1 VWDLPGVGLSSRA
14 RNNDYGIE
22 RFAADLHAVISW
34 TGASDV
40 VLVGHS
46 IGGMILQTFSRL
58 FPAEPSVAGI
68 ALVHTT
74 YKNPMRTTKF
84 GAFYTAIEK
93 PVILPL
99 LYLTIAISPLVW
111 VMNLLSY
118 LNGSTHRST
127 DKQSFSG
134 GETRGQ
140 LDFVSRFVLVQSPGV
155 LARGMLG
162 MMKFDESAH
171 LKNINYRTL
180 VVPAENDPVTLPMAS
195 AVLTESIP
203 YANSAL
209 IQRGKHQAQMEM
221 HGSFLETLEAF
232 VRRSLASHS
241 EKNQGVRSP
250 HIAAT
255 KAFKNGLRPET

>member
-1 VWDLPGVGLSSRA
+1 VGLSSRA